1 MRRGE
6 ILIGG
11 PAVCDGYLVDPD
23 KPDPDVVK
31 KNQEDFVEIGG
42 IRYFCTGD
50 IGQYTKEGNL
60 QIIDRK
66 KDLVKLQ
73 MGEYVA
79 LSKVENALK
88 ASQYVALPMVYAT
101 SSMSYAIALICPNIP
116 NLKKLAA
123 ELGVEG
129 ELSDWCT
136 DEKVIAAVLKN
147 VASTCASSKLAKFE
161 TPTKIILIDDLWTP
175 ENDMLTAVQKL
186 KRREIV
192 SKHKAL
198 IDAVY
203 I

>member
-1 MRRGE
+1 MGDKDGEVGMRRGE

-11 PAVCDGYLVDPD
+11 PAVCDGYLVDSTN
-23 KPDPDVVK
+23 PDPDIVA
-31 KNQEDFVEIGG
+31 KNAEDFVTLDG

-50 IGQYTKEGNL
+50 IGQITPAGNI

-88 ASQYVALPMVYAT
+88 SSKYTALPMVYAT
-101 SSMSYAIALICPNIP
+101 SSMSYAIALICPNVP
-116 NLKKLAA
+116 NLKTLAA
-123 ELGVEG
+123 SLGIDAEVILVE
-129 ELSDWCT
+129 E
-136 DEKVIAAVLKN
+136 
-147 VASTCASSKLAKFE
+147 
-161 TPTKIILIDDLWTP
+161 LWTP

-192 SKHKAL
+192 AKHK
-198 IDAVY
+198 
-203 I
+203 